1 MHPAETNPFFHRGPI
16 RRREYFFGRT
26 REVEQLLGLVRNDQ
40 NVALVGQRR
49 IGKTSLLFHVIDP
62 DLFKAHG
69 LGRGE
74 HLFIYLDATELG
86 HLRPDEVLGLLLR
99 HVVHATTDAAP
110 PVDLGPPP
118 PEEVS
123 YREFR
128 QAIVRGTEAG
138 LKLIVLLDEFESL
151 ARNPH
156 LGPRFFSGLRALSS
170 QFELCFVTASRQS
183 LIGLTYANAETL
195 SSPFFNTFATLR
207 LGLLS
212 HLEARDL
219 VETLAARAGLTLPP
233 PMVDRIV
240 ELAGPHPL
248 LLQIA
253 AFYAV
258 ELWGDRGWRAEGDTE
273 WRRHF
278 LGEAEAH
285 YAYYWQ
291 QLHDG
296 ERYALAALP
305 LVQGDEAQKETLHRL
320 ERACLIR
327 PTDQGVAYLSPAFEG
342 FVRRRPAPNVLQLGP
357 FLLDLS
363 RQAALCRGVPLRV
376 TTTEFKAL
384 GHLIRRAGHVVTP
397 EELEQVLWE
406 DEYIEDPDRVRGV
419 IKGLRKALGDDAGYL
434 ATKWGVGYTFQ
445 VSA

>member
-26 REVEQLLGLVRNDQ
+26 GEMGQLLGLVRNDQ

-62 DLFKAHG
+62 DLFEAHG
-69 LGRGE
+69 LCPGE
-74 HLFIYLDATELG
+74 HLFVYLDATELAD
-86 HLRPDEVLGLLLR
+86 LRPDEVLGLLLR
-99 HVVHATTDAAP
+99 HVVRAAADTTPA
-110 PVDLGPPP
+110 VDLGPAP
-118 PEEVS
+118 PEEVA

-138 LKLIVLLDEFESL
+138 LKLVVLLDEFESL

-207 LGLLS
+207 LGLLP

-219 VETLAARAGLTLPP
+219 IETLAARAGLTLPP
-233 PMVDRIV
+233 QTIDRIV
-240 ELAGPHPL
+240 ELAGPLPL
-248 LLQIA
+248 FLQIA
-253 AFYAV
+253 AFHTV
-258 ELWGDRGWRAEGDTE
+258 EMWGSRDWQAEGDSE
-273 WRRHF
+273 WRRRF
-278 LGEAEAH
+278 LAEAESH
-285 YAYYWQ
+285 YEYYWH
-291 QLHDG
+291 QLSDG

-305 LVQGDEAQKETLHRL
+305 LAQGDEAQKETIHRL
-320 ERACLIR
+320 ERACLIHQ
-327 PTDQGVAYLSPAFEG
+327 TEQGYAYLSSAFEG
-342 FVRRRPAPNVLQLGP
+342 YVRRRPAPNVLQLGP
-357 FLLDLS
+357 ILLDLS

-419 IKGLRKALGDDAGYL
+419 IKGLRKALGDDADYL
-434 ATKWGVGYTFQ
+434 ATRWGVGYTFRI
-445 VSA
+445 SA